1 MPKPMTNDGEQLREM
16 NDAEF
21 AQYKID
27 QAAHAAK
34 VTADATAETNA
45 LTARREAIRK
55 LKAIGLT
62 DDEIKAIRR
71 A

>member
-1 MPKPMTNDGEQLREM
+1 M

-21 AQYKID
+21 AQYTKD
-27 QAAHAAK
+27 QADNAAK
-34 VTADATAETNA
+34 VTADATAETGA
-45 LTARREAIRK
+45 LTARSSVIRK
-55 LKAIGLT
+55 LKALGLT